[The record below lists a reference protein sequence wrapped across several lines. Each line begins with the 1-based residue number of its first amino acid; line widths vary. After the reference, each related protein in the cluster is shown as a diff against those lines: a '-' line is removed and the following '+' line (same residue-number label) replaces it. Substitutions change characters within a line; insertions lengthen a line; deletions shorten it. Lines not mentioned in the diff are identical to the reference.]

1 METLPPAANPMPLVV
16 AIALRLATAFSL
28 RELLPRLDLLG
39 RSELLPA
46 EGDDAHVAEA
56 RVCFHC
62 GTLHVA
68 VARLQSRRSA
78 AGAQHASTNLAS
90 SSPKP
95 VPLHLFRALPWNGR
109 TPGSWGGCVP
119 PFIPCSHGA
128 QQQALLPS

>member
-1 METLPPAANPMPLVV
+1 MEALPPAANPMPLVV

-46 EGDDAHVAEA
+46 EGDDAHVKEA

-62 GTLHVA
+62 GTLHAQERSRCPACFYESGLVLTKA
-68 VARLQSRRSA
+68 V
-78 AGAQHASTNLAS
+78 T
-90 SSPKP
+90 
-95 VPLHLFRALPWNGR
+95 LHLFRALPWNGR
-109 TPGSWGGCVP
+109 TPGSWGSCVP

-128 QQQALLPS
+128 RQRALLPS